1 MMKNTIEQAKSWRGG
16 NLDKKAIRD
25 AYGEALKELGE
36 KNQKVVALEAD
47 VGGSTKSKLFG
58 EAFKDRYFNVGISE
72 LNMVNMSAGMAREG
86 LIPFVNTFS
95 AFLSTRG
102 ADPIQSLIGYDRL
115 NVKLAGTYV
124 GLSDSYDGA
133 SHHAISDVSFIRSIP
148 GFVIITP
155 SDPVMTKKAVFAAA
169 SYDGPVY
176 LRLSR
181 AEAPVLYDN
190 TLDFEIGRGIK
201 YKNGRD
207 VTIVSTGTLLSKAI
221 DAAKQL
227 ETEGIDAEII
237 DIHTLKPFDEQIILD
252 SAEKTRA
259 VVTVEENSLYGG
271 LFSAVCETLSM
282 GKPTFV
288 AGIGA
293 TSYAESGD
301 YEGLLKKYG
310 YSADNIAQK
319 ARDVLKKRGE

>member
-1 MMKNTIEQAKSWRGG
+1 M
-16 NLDKKAIRD
+16 
-25 AYGEALKELGE
+25 
-36 KNQKVVALEAD
+36 
-47 VGGSTKSKLFG
+47 
-58 EAFKDRYFNVGISE
+58 
-72 LNMVNMSAGMAREG
+72 
-86 LIPFVNTFS
+86 
-95 AFLSTRG
+95 
-102 ADPIQSLIGYDRL
+102 
-115 NVKLAGTYV
+115 
-124 GLSDSYDGA
+124 
-133 SHHAISDVSFIRSIP
+133 
-148 GFVIITP
+148 
-155 SDPVMTKKAVFAAA
+155 
-169 SYDGPVY
+169 
-176 LRLSR
+176 
-181 AEAPVLYDN
+181 
-190 TLDFEIGRGIK
+190 DFEIGRGIK

-282 GKPTFV
+282 GKPTF
-288 AGIGA
+288 GA